1 MVGLLRLAVDVRA
14 DEVRAVVWSFGYFF
28 SILAAYFILRP
39 LREEMGIA
47 GGVRNL
53 EWLFTATFLTM
64 LAVVPAFGWLVTRVP
79 RRRFVPYAHGFFIV
93 NILVFWVLLEGDV
106 ATRHVARLFF
116 VWASVFNLFVVSL
129 FWSFM
134 ADLFRSE
141 QGTRLFGFI
150 AAGGTLGTIA
160 GSSITLLLAGSI
172 GAANLLPISAAL
184 LAVGIVCVGRLQRA
198 TRGFK
203 PDAATPDTSLG
214 GGILAGITEAA
225 RSPYLL
231 GICGFIA
238 LFTTTSTFLY
248 FQQAHLVADAFA
260 DSDERT
266 RVFAFI
272 NLAVSVLTVA
282 VQLALTGRIVKWLGV
297 GAAVSFL
304 PLVTLVGF
312 GLFAL
317 APTVT
322 MLVGFQIVRRVA
334 NFAVTRP
341 GREMLFTV
349 VTREQKYKSKNFID
363 TVVYRGGDAASGW
376 AYAGLS
382 KGMGLDMSTLA
393 IVCMPVA
400 ALWMV
405 LGWCL
410 GLVRTRRAAVAPA
423 VT

>member
-1 MVGLLRLAVDVRA
+1 MPLRLLRLAVEVRE
-14 DEVRAVVWSFGYFF
+14 DEVRALAWSFAYFF
-28 SILAAYFILRP
+28 LILAAYFILRP

-64 LAVVPAFGWLVTRVP
+64 LAVVPAFGWLVARVP
-79 RRRFVPYAHGFFIV
+79 RRRFVGYAYGFFIL
-93 NILVFWVLLEGDV
+93 NILIFWALLENDV
-106 ATRHVARLFF
+106 ATRHVARVFF
-116 VWASVFNLFVVSL
+116 VWVSVFNLFIVSL

-150 AAGGTLGTIA
+150 AAGGTIGTIA
-160 GSSITLLLAGSI
+160 GSSITLVLAKPI
-172 GAANLLPISAAL
+172 GAPNLLLISAAL
-184 LAVGIVCVGRLQRA
+184 LALAIWCVRGLLNA
-198 TRGFK
+198 TDGFVIEAEGQDQ
-203 PDAATPDTSLG
+203 PLG
-214 GGILAGITEAA
+214 GGILAGITEVA

-231 GICGFIA
+231 GICAFIA

-248 FQQAHLVADAFA
+248 FQQAHIVAAEFSDP
-260 DSDERT
+260 DERT
-266 RVFAFI
+266 QLFAFI
-272 NLAVSVLTVA
+272 NLAVSVLTVV
-282 VQLALTGRIVKWLGV
+282 VQLFLTGRLVRWLGV

-312 GLFAL
+312 ALFAW

-382 KGMGLDMSTLA
+382 KGLGLEMSA
-393 IVCMPVA
+393 IAIICIPVA
-400 ALWMV
+400 AVWMV
-405 LGWCL
+405 LGWLL
-410 GLVRTRRAAVAPA
+410 GARRTRRAAAE
-423 VT
+423 T